1 MRCMS
6 GPLPPL
12 LAPFP
17 SNPMQQPPKRPPSTP
32 QSQSPTSCVSYLCN
46 SSHSLTFC
54 AWVCHEYMRGIYL
67 GVYYIRDYLRPRVCA
82 CVYTCIYRQQIKDCM
97 CPTMQTQ
104 TDSQTLHLSRVAKW
118 IDKYIHTKRTQSQG
132 SSKHTHTHI
141 QAQPNAHSHLDRMQ
155 RQRLWRQS
163 APTKCEKL
171 GQSWTDEPRTDI
183 SATRRE
189 QLHDVGKGVNGGGVG
204 SVGPE
209 GPKKAGVRVQRAVKL
224 AAKSGKTK
232 WMLLLVQA
240 MWTVGE
246 H

>member
-17 SNPMQQPPKRPPSTP
+17 SNPMQQPPKRPPSVTQP
-32 QSQSPTSCVSYLCN
+32 QSPTSCVSYLCN

-82 CVYTCIYRQQIKDCM
+82 CVYTCIYGQQIKDCM

-132 SSKHTHTHI
+132 SSKHTQTHTNTHTGTAECTLTLR
-141 QAQPNAHSHLDRMQ
+141 QNAT
-155 RQRLWRQS
+155 
-163 APTKCEKL
+163 PTFVEAKRANKMRKTGTKL
-171 GQSWTDEPRTDI
+171 N
-183 SATRRE
+183 RR
-189 QLHDVGKGVNGGGVG
+189 
-204 SVGPE
+204 
-209 GPKKAGVRVQRAVKL
+209 
-224 AAKSGKTK
+224 AKDGY
-232 WMLLLVQA
+232 
-240 MWTVGE
+240 
-246 H
+246 